1 VKTSTLATLLSLA
14 TAIGIAAPMFAAD
27 KAATKVS
34 TPAKV
39 SSSSDATTGHPGLD
53 QAVEGGLMV
62 TRVGGVGAALV
73 LGTPVA
79 IVRDTYKSYTTW
91 TPQWADK
98 FGGKDFAP
106 SVALVSIA
114 SVPASLVWGT
124 VSGTYHG
131 THNAFTKGFNEP
143 FNPSSFSMSN
153 DYEQ

>member
-1 VKTSTLATLLSLA
+1 MKTTTLAALLSLT
-14 TAIGIAAPMFAAD
+14 TAIAIAAPMFAAD
-27 KAATKVS
+27 KAAVKVAA
-34 TPAKV
+34 PAKTT
-39 SSSSDATTGHPGLD
+39 SSSDATTGSAGLD

-79 IVRDTYKSYTTW
+79 IVRDTYKTYTTL

-131 THNAFTKGFNEP
+131 TRNAFSKGFSEP
-143 FNPSSFSMSN
+143 FNSSSFSITS